1 MFLQILCI
9 LFLIPAALVCLY
21 YVSLAFCALISRKE
35 SASIEGNPAHTFAIV
50 IPAHNEEQGIS
61 TTLRSCAGLDYPKDK
76 YKIFVIADNCSDRTA
91 EIAKNNGAACLE
103 RYDEEKKGKGFA
115 LEWGFKQILAERHDA
130 LVVLD
135 ADCQLDNHALRIV
148 DYYLK
153 KGEKVLQAND
163 AASNPDNN
171 AMSYAVAVGNLI
183 ENRLFYAPKSRL
195 GLAVFLRGTGM
206 VFRREVLE
214 QHPWQ
219 AHSVVEDAEY
229 TLRLIKSGIKI
240 RFINEVNVFSEF
252 PDNKDQLQVQRTRW
266 ARNLGFSKMQAL
278 RLIWD
283 GMIQGRGLLTDAGW
297 TLLVL
302 SRPLVLLELFIGV
315 ILGLFC
321 AWLLPGPLSRGLFA
335 AGLVLLFVQCLYFG
349 LGVALLGM
357 NSRRVVLL
365 LSSPATI
372 GRLILISLLGVFGV
386 RGNMWARTPR
396 KKG

>member
-9 LFLIPAALVCLY
+9 LFLSPAALVCLY
-21 YVSLAFCALISRKE
+21 YVALALFALLSRRE
-35 SASIEGNPAHTFAIV
+35 SASIDGNPAYTFAIV
-50 IPAHNEEQGIS
+50 IPAHNEEQTIS
-61 TTLRSCAGLDYPKDK
+61 TTLRSCAELDYPGDK

-91 EIAKNNGAACLE
+91 EIAKKNDATCLE
-103 RYDEEKKGKGFA
+103 RHDEEKRGKGFA
-115 LEWGFKQILAERHDA
+115 LKWGFKQILADRHDA

-135 ADCQLDNHALRIV
+135 ADCQLDAHALRIF

-229 TLRLIKSGIKI
+229 TLRLIKSDIKV
-240 RFINEVNVFSEF
+240 RFINEVKVVSEF
-252 PDNKDQLQVQRTRW
+252 PDQKDQLHVQRIRW
-266 ARNLGFSKMQAL
+266 AKNLGFSKMQAL
-278 RLIWD
+278 KLIWE
-283 GMIQGRGLLTDAGW
+283 GTIRGRGLLTDAGW

-302 SRPLVLLELFIGV
+302 SRPLVLLELFIAV
-315 ILGLFC
+315 ILGFFC
-321 AWLLPGPLSRGLFA
+321 AWLLPGAFSRGLFA
-335 AGLVLLFVQCLYFG
+335 AGLILLLIQSFYFG
-349 LGVALLGM
+349 LGVALLGV
-357 NSRRVVLL
+357 NVRRIKLL
-365 LSSPATI
+365 LSSPVTI
-372 GRLILISLLGVFGV
+372 GRLIVISLLGVFGV
-386 RGNMWARTPR
+386 RGNIWARTPR
-396 KKG
+396 

>member
-1 MFLQILCI
+1 MFLQILCV
-9 LFLIPAALVCLY
+9 LFLLPAALVCLY
-21 YVSLAFCALISRKE
+21 YVSLALFVLISREE
-35 SASIEGNPAHTFAIV
+35 SASIEGTPANTFAIV
-50 IPAHNEEQGIS
+50 IPAHNEEKNIS
-61 TTLRSCAGLDYPKDK
+61 TALRSCIALDYPRDK
-76 YKIFVIADNCSDRTA
+76 YRIFVIADNCSDRTA
-91 EIAKNNGAACLE
+91 EIANNNGATCLE

-115 LEWGFKQILAERHDA
+115 LEWGFKQILAEKHDA

-135 ADCQLDNHALRIV
+135 ADCQLDNHALRIF

-195 GLAVFLRGTGM
+195 GLAVLLRGTGM

-214 QHPWQ
+214 QHPWK
-219 AHSVVEDAEY
+219 AHSAVEDAEY
-229 TLRLIKSGIKI
+229 TLRLIKSGIKV

-252 PDNKDQLQVQRTRW
+252 PDQKNQLQVQRMRW
-266 ARNLGFSKMQAL
+266 AKNLGFSKMWAF
-278 RLIWD
+278 RLIRE
-283 GMIQGRGLLTDAGW
+283 GMIQGRGLLIDAGW

-302 SRPLVLLELFIGV
+302 SRPLVLLELFIAV

-321 AWLLPGPLSRGLFA
+321 AWLLPGPLSKGLFA
-335 AGLVLLFVQCLYFG
+335 VGLILLLIQFVYFG

-357 NSRRVVLL
+357 NSRRIVLL

-386 RGNMWARTPR
+386 RGNIWARTPR
-396 KKG
+396 